1 MDIARASTGVNV
13 KGYVKSSGVNVKGNW
28 TFSEL
33 QMDQIQKVIFLFLFL
48 RLQLVLLLSFLVFVV
63 SCSMTVFLIAN

>member
-1 MDIARASTGVNV
+1 
-13 KGYVKSSGVNVKGNW
+13 
-28 TFSEL
+28 
-33 QMDQIQKVIFLFLFL
+33 MDQIQKVIFLFLFL